1 MDGISSSAVISG
13 DFLKIYLDLATLLF
27 STERECACA
36 DFSGNYLQKCLFR

>member
-1 MDGISSSAVISG
+1 MDGIISSSVISG
-13 DFLKIYLDLATLLF
+13 DFLKIYLDLATLLL